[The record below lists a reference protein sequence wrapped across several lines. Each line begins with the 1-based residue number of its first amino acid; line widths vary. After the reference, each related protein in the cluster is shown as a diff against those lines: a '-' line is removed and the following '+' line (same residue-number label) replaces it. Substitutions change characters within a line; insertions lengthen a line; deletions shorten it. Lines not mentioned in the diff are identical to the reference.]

1 MKIYLDN
8 LSDENDL
15 VAFKSIGKSFEN
27 RDIWTVEIGHDYN
40 PKIIID
46 CGIHAREWVRMRVI
60 YFNQPILCSLE
71 MLILDYM
78 I

>member
-1 MKIYLDN
+1 MKTYLDN

-27 RDIWTVEIGHDYN
+27 RDIWTVEIGHEYN

-60 YFNQPILCSLE
+60 YFNQPILCQLKTIWIVS
-71 MLILDYM
+71 Y
-78 I
+78 